1 MRLRKENKTEM
12 ILERTKKRVISKQ
25 LPTPNSIA
33 CGPENPASL
42 GCVFYNLEDGEVGT
56 FFEGKRVHEGQLN
69 IVHGG
74 LSAAVLDELMG
85 RSAMAYGRTEAVD
98 NADDETITR
107 YVTAEMTVKY
117 KKPVLIGTK
126 IFGFGR
132 VHKKE
137 GRRIYTSAELINEDG
152 ELLQTGEGIFVE
164 VKVSKDELT
173 DNLTTGENIEKLS
186 KNDPKEL

>member
-1 MRLRKENKTEM
+1 
-12 ILERTKKRVISKQ
+12 
-25 LPTPNSIA
+25 
-33 CGPENPASL
+33 
-42 GCVFYNLEDGEVGT
+42 
-56 FFEGKRVHEGQLN
+56 
-69 IVHGG
+69 
-74 LSAAVLDELMG
+74 
-85 RSAMAYGRTEAVD
+85 
-98 NADDETITR
+98 
-107 YVTAEMTVKY
+107 MTVKY

-164 VKVSKDELT
+164 VKVNKDELT